1 MWEML
6 SGLLIISGLAAV
18 LALLI
23 EIAKRY
29 LLNYGE
35 VKITMNQE
43 KELTVNGGSP
53 LLFSLM
59 EEGIYLP
66 SACGGRGTC
75 SLCKVRVLEGGG
87 PVLPTET
94 PYLSPEE
101 MENHTRLACQVKLR
115 EDVSIQVP
123 EELFLIKEFK
133 VRVAEITPKSSNIN
147 LILFTI
153 LSPEDGITFKP
164 GQYVQLQMPK
174 EKSGGE
180 PEYRAYSICSA
191 CAYHNELELLIT
203 YVPEGVVSGYVHK
216 ELEVGDELT
225 LVGPFGEFYYKDNET
240 DILLIATGSGLAPIR
255 SILQHIEMQG
265 IERKT
270 TLFFGAR
277 TKDDLIY
284 HDELVETAGRMSNFT
299 YYPVLSRA
307 TEEDAWE
314 GETGRVTNLIQ
325 KYIPEG
331 AEIEVYICGN
341 PAMVDSAEQELVKKG
356 VPKDKIYY
364 DKFA

>member
-1 MWEML
+1 MWEL
-6 SGLLIISGLAAV
+6 LPSLLIISGIAAG

-29 LLNYGE
+29 LQDYGE

-43 KELTVNGGSP
+43 RELTVTGGSP

-59 EEGIYLP
+59 DEGIYLP

-75 SLCKVRVLEGGG
+75 SLCKVRVNEGGG

-94 PYLSPEE
+94 PYLSDEE
-101 MENHTRLACQVKLR
+101 VENNTRLACQVKVR
-115 EDVSIQVP
+115 EDISIQVP
-123 EELFLIKEFK
+123 EELFLIKEFRAK
-133 VRVAEITPKSSNIN
+133 VTDITPKSSNIN
-147 LILFTI
+147 LILFKI
-153 LSPEDGITFKP
+153 ISPDEGITFKP
-164 GQYVQLQMPK
+164 GQYVQLQMPR
-174 EKSGGE
+174 EKSGDD

-191 CAYHNELELLIT
+191 CAYPYDLELLIT
-203 YVPEGVVSGYVHK
+203 HVPEGVVSGYVHK

-225 LVGPFGEFYYKDNET
+225 IVGPFGEFFYQDNEN
-240 DILLIATGSGLAPIR
+240 DMLLIATGSGLAPIR
-255 SILQHIEMQG
+255 SILQHIEMEG
-265 IERKT
+265 IKRKA

-277 TKDDLIY
+277 SRDDLIY
-284 HDELVETAGRMSNFT
+284 HDELAETAERMENFT
-299 YYPVLSRA
+299 YYPVLSRP

-314 GETGRVTNLIQ
+314 GEKGRVTNLIE

-331 AEIEVYICGN
+331 ADIDVYICGN
-341 PAMVDSAEQELVKKG
+341 PAMVESAEVELVKKG
-356 VPKDKIYY
+356 VPKEQIYY